1 MPDDVCKEWDQH
13 LTGVFAAGKESQLE
27 FSIIAPDGLHYHETT
42 FIPERNNAGM
52 IETALTITRDV
63 SVQRRSE
70 QSQRFLDEI
79 STTLGAS
86 LQWGETLQ
94 QVVALAVPTIA
105 DQCVIHLR
113 EDDGSLKCYAEE
125 RSPSS
130 TQCGWLDAHIEADD
144 PMSLGP
150 ANVMRTS
157 ESELVRDT
165 EVSTAEDAAH
175 VLEVLLQQGVRS
187 TMTVPLKIGRRLL
200 GTLSFAISSSERRFD
215 ATDLHLAEELARR
228 AAVALENARLY
239 HTAQEAVRERD
250 AFLLIAA
257 HEVKNPL
264 TTLLGHAQL
273 LERRVNR
280 SGEASERDHHDIKM
294 IVEQTRRAAALLNDM
309 ENASLF
315 ESGLLQFASD
325 PIDLVAVMSRIVASI
340 RPALNGFT
348 LHMSTSE
355 PLMVRG
361 DSARLE
367 QVFHNLI
374 ANAVKYS
381 PHGGTI
387 TIDLSTQGKTACIE
401 ISDTGIGIPLAA
413 IPHLFK
419 RFFRVQTDDTEHIA
433 GSGLGLYVVKEIVTQ
448 HGGTISV
455 LSTEGQGSTFSV
467 ELPLFAGG
475 VSAPHLGVPR
485 LVNDR

>member
-1 MPDDVCKEWDQH
+1 M
-13 LTGVFAAGKESQLE
+13 
-27 FSIIAPDGLHYHETT
+27 
-42 FIPERNNAGM
+42 
-52 IETALTITRDV
+52 
-63 SVQRRSE
+63 
-70 QSQRFLDEI
+70 
-79 STTLGAS
+79 
-86 LQWGETLQ
+86 
-94 QVVALAVPTIA
+94 
-105 DQCVIHLR
+105 
-113 EDDGSLKCYAEE
+113 GS
-125 RSPSS
+125 
-130 TQCGWLDAHIEADD
+130 
-144 PMSLGP
+144 
-150 ANVMRTS
+150 
-157 ESELVRDT
+157 
-165 EVSTAEDAAH
+165 
-175 VLEVLLQQGVRS
+175 
-187 TMTVPLKIGRRLL
+187 RLL

-273 LERRVNR
+273 LERRARR
-280 SGEASERDHHDIKM
+280 SDEASERDHHGIKM
-294 IVEQTRRAAALLNDM
+294 IVEQTSRAAALLNDM

-315 ESGLLQFASD
+315 ESGLLQFARD
-325 PIDLVAVMSRIVASI
+325 PIDLVALISRIVASV
-340 RPALNGFT
+340 RPALNGLT
-348 LHMSTSE
+348 LHMSGANE

-387 TIDLSTQGKTACIE
+387 TIDLSTQGQMACIE

-413 IPHLFK
+413 IPHLFE

-455 LSTEGQGSTFSV
+455 VSTEGQGSTFSV
-467 ELPLFAGG
+467 ELPLFAG
-475 VSAPHLGVPR
+475 VPAPHTDVPR
-485 LVNDR
+485 LVNDD